1 MEYPS
6 ISDVSVMFHSPGHD
20 SCPYVGSL
28 KSYDLSGGF
37 LEFDGYF
44 YVDEGEI
51 AANPKKFFLQMHEC
65 EDTPWK
71 VEEGTSFYKYK
82 WQFFKEV
89 EVYRI
94 EKGEDT
100 SRYSKVQDDNEGEM
114 NICFFPTCQ
123 MKLWFRVVK
132 DILEENA

>member
-1 MEYPS
+1 
-6 ISDVSVMFHSPGHD
+6 
-20 SCPYVGSL
+20 VGSL
-28 KSYDLSGGF
+28 TTYDLSGGF

-44 YVDEGEI
+44 YVEPEEV
-51 AANPKKFFLQMHEC
+51 AKNPKKFFLSMHEC
-65 EDTPWK
+65 EAEPWK

-100 SRYSKVQDDNEGEM
+100 SSYSKVDDEDEGEM
-114 NICFFPTCQ
+114 NICFFPTCR
-123 MKLWFRVVK
+123 MKLWFRVIG
-132 DILEENA
+132 DLNTQE